1 MPETAVGLRLLSR
14 CLDLLAP
21 RACVACD
28 EHVEPRR
35 VLCDACAA
43 CAVLSPPAPVL
54 LDGIPAL
61 AAVAYAQPLSDA
73 IHRFKY
79 GARPDLAAQL
89 ATLSGAALE
98 RLDPAPDSLLVP
110 VPLHARRL
118 AERGYN
124 QSALL
129 ARQLS
134 RRHGLGFA
142 PLALRRIRPTDRQV
156 GRSRRERWAN
166 VADAF
171 VVRQPESVAG
181 RLVILVDDVLTTGA
195 TATAC
200 VRPLQALGARV
211 GGVVALAR
219 AGRLEDG

>member
-1 MPETAVGLRLLSR
+1 MHEPGAGQRLLSSL
-14 CLDLLAP
+14 LDLLAP

-28 EHVEPRR
+28 QHVEPRGA
-35 VLCDACAA
+35 LCDDCAGRA
-43 CAVLSPPAPVL
+43 MLDPPPL
-54 LDGIPAL
+54 QLDGFQAF
-61 AAVAYAQPLSDA
+61 AAVTYAEPLSGA
-73 IHRFKY
+73 VHRFKY

-89 ATLSGAALE
+89 AAIAGGALE
-98 RLDPAPDSLLVP
+98 QLDPTPDSILVP

-134 RRHGLGFA
+134 RRHRLGFA
-142 PLALRRIRPTDRQV
+142 PLALERVRPTEQQV
-156 GRSRRERWAN
+156 GRSRHERWTN

-171 VVRQPESVAG
+171 VVRQPGVVAG
-181 RLVILVDDVLTTGA
+181 RNVVLVDDVVTTGA

-200 VRPLQALGARV
+200 AKPLLVLGARV
-211 GGVVALAR
+211 AGVVAIAS
-219 AGRLEDG
+219 AGRLEHA